1 MIIYTVSQF
10 EKMEP
15 VSIEDWYDLP
25 YGIRKL
31 ETRMGELVVS
41 Y

>member
-1 MIIYTVSQF
+1 
-10 EKMEP
+10 MEP

-25 YGIRKL
+25 YGILKL